1 MRVGSQSGLAERV
14 SECRLDSTGCGCG
27 CGCGGGEGE
36 PVNGKWWWSGGGVV
50 E

>member
-14 SECRLDSTGCGCG
+14 SECRLDGMWMWMW
-27 CGCGGGEGE
+27 GGEGE